1 MHPPQHM
8 QLTFNNDCINACVI
22 LDDRGRTLYRVST
35 NGSRPPELITRVN
48 GPDDNTE
55 VLGAIDWGRNTILFK
70 GNEVDADQLLRKRW
84 YSKYAGF
91 LMEWT
96 NH

>member
-1 MHPPQHM
+1 MHPAQHM
-8 QLTFNNDCINACVI
+8 QLTFSNDCINTCVI
-22 LDDRGRTLYRVST
+22 LDDDRTLYRVST
-35 NGSRPPELITRVN
+35 NGPPSQLITRVN

-55 VLGAIDWGRNTILFK
+55 VLGTIDWGRNTILFK

-91 LMEWT
+91 LMKRT